1 MARSTAD
8 CNSLRR
14 QSLNRGSRR
23 LPGPTHYEYFRS
35 DASMH
40 RLKDILRKHLLWSVC
55 AVLLTVS
62 SSWGQTDLAPD
73 LRANIDNVAHQV
85 LATTG
90 VPSASLAV
98 VKDAKIAYLQAYGNA
113 RLDPRMP
120 ASPEMRYSIGSISK
134 QFTAAAILMLAEEGK
149 LSLDD
154 PVSRYVS
161 GLTRGNEVTI
171 RELLSHTSGY
181 QDYWPQDYVMPMMLK
196 PVTPEQ
202 ILDRWGHIPLDFDP
216 GTKWQYS
223 NTNYVI
229 AGAIVEK
236 VSGMSL
242 WTFLG
247 QRVFTPLAMTSITDT
262 NEKALPPT
270 DPISYFRYALGPLR
284 PAPKEGKG
292 WMFAAGELA
301 MTAEDLAKWDI
312 SMIDQTVL
320 KPASYKEMETVVL
333 LRDGTATRYGL
344 DVGITTVNGHRVLE
358 HGGEVSGFTA
368 ENIVLPDDKI
378 AIVVLTNQDAA
389 DADSEIG
396 NQVRAALLKSDNPQD
411 QKEDERVRKVYD
423 GLQQGKIDRS
433 LFTDNANSYFNDQA
447 LKDYADSLRPLG
459 APQSFT
465 QAGTFLRG
473 GMTERTYEVKY
484 PTKSLAIIIYQ
495 MPDGK
500 FEQYLIIER

>member
-1 MARSTAD
+1 M
-8 CNSLRR
+8 
-14 QSLNRGSRR
+14 RR
-23 LPGPTHYEYFRS
+23 LTNPLPKWS
-35 DASMH
+35 
-40 RLKDILRKHLLWSVC
+40 LLSFSL
-55 AVLLTVS
+55 VLLTLVS
-62 SSWGQTDLAPD
+62 SSPAQTDLAPE
-73 LRANIDNVAHQV
+73 LRANIDDIVQKV

-98 VKDAKIAYLQAYGNA
+98 VKNGKIAYLQAYGKA
-113 RLDPRMP
+113 RLDPRTP
-120 ASPEMRYSIGSISK
+120 ASSAMRYSIGSISK

-154 PVSRYVS
+154 PVSKYVA

-196 PVTPEQ
+196 PVTPEEV
-202 ILDRWGHIPLDFDP
+202 LDRWGRIPLDFDP

-229 AGAIVEK
+229 AGVIVEK
-236 VSGMSL
+236 VSGMPL
-242 WTFLG
+242 WRLLER
-247 QRVFTPLAMTSITDT
+247 RVFTPLGMKSVTDT
-262 NEKALPPT
+262 NERALPQT
-270 DPISYFRYALGPLR
+270 DPGAYFRYALGPLH

-312 SMIDQTVL
+312 SMINQTVL
-320 KPASYKEMETVVL
+320 KPASYREMETVVL
-333 LRDGTATRYGL
+333 LKNGAPTRYGL
-344 DVGITTVNGHRVLE
+344 GVGVSLVNGHRVLE
-358 HGGEVSGFTA
+358 HSGEVSGFTA

-389 DADSEIG
+389 EAASQIG
-396 NQVRAALLKSDNPQD
+396 NQVRSALLKSENPHD
-411 QKEDERVRKVYD
+411 QREDEKIRKVYD
-423 GLQQGKIDRS
+423 GLQRGKIDRS

-447 LKDYADSLRPLG
+447 LKDYASSLGPLG
-459 APQSFT
+459 TPQSFT
-465 QAGTFLRG
+465 QSSTSLRG
-473 GMTERTYEVKY
+473 GMTERVYEVKY
-484 PTKSLAIIIYQ
+484 LAKNLVIIIYE

-500 FEQYLIIER
+500 LEQYLIAEK